1 MIFVG
6 LWALITAA
14 IVGAIIGRAY
24 ERNRLQQLFIDR
36 AGHPSDEPKRL
47 MDRLG
52 GVRATPHPTNAQLAE
67 AIDAIAVE
75 VERIGEGQRFL
86 AKVLT
91 ERTQRSGGRT
101 PSPIPGVV
109 RSPIPPS
116 A

>member
-1 MIFVG
+1 MIIVG
-6 LWALITAA
+6 LWSIITAV
-14 IVGAIIGRAY
+14 ILGAIIGRAY
-24 ERNRLQQLFIDR
+24 ERNRLQQLFMDR
-36 AGHPSDEPKRL
+36 TGRPSDEPKRL

-52 GVRATPHPTNAQLAE
+52 DVRATPHPTNAQLAE

-91 ERTQRSGGRT
+91 ERSRTGGRT

-109 RSPIPPS
+109 RSPIPPG